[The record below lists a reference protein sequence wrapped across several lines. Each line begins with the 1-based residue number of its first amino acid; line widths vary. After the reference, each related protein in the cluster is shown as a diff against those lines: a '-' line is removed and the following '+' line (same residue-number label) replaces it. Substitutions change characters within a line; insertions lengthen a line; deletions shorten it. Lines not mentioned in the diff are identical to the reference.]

1 MKYAIEISKNTWY
14 IEIISSY
21 KYSSVYLQCNY
32 ALCFQAC
39 YRHVVT
45 DGMRGKSFR
54 FIHEIRI
61 IIINVKLIPFLKVTW
76 LNLLRRKQFIN
87 WSPFTDLEKYL
98 KKDWNLIKYRFIEID
113 LFNFGSTLTIW
124 SPTYLLLLY
133 LQRVI
138 VLSFYSIDPPY
149 SIDYHRRVVMAGW
162 VTNNAYQELQIVE
175 GFPKST
181 MTAATSR
188 CEPYFMI
195 PRK

>member
-39 YRHVVT
+39 YRQVVT

-61 IIINVKLIPFLKVTW
+61 IIINVRLIPIIKVIW

-87 WSPFTDLEKYL
+87 WSSLTDFEKYL
-98 KKDWNLIKYRFIEID
+98 KNRMEISINID
-113 LFNFGSTLTIW
+113 LSKLICSISAVHWQYDHLPICCYCTYKELSYNSST
-124 SPTYLLLLY
+124 
-133 LQRVI
+133 Q
-138 VLSFYSIDPPY
+138 SI
-149 SIDYHRRVVMAGW
+149 HL
-162 VTNNAYQELQIVE
+162 NLQIIAGGWLWLAE
-175 GFPKST
+175 RPT
-181 MTAATSR
+181 MLTRSCR
-188 CEPYFMI
+188 
-195 PRK
+195 